1 MGGSRIALCAGF
13 CLAVSAAHIVFADD
27 VGTWEQGEPAW
38 PADYW
43 NNYTNR
49 IDSLKADYTTV
60 SASAGHGSLEAPI
73 VFNCQRDEEASDPA
87 NLKMSQPGTIVIV
100 N

>member
-1 MGGSRIALCAGF
+1 MRSFTSICAGI
-13 CLAVSAAHIVFADD
+13 CLAFPLACALADD
-27 VGTWEQGEPAW
+27 GTWEQGEPAW

-49 IDSLKADYTTV
+49 IDSLKANHTTV
-60 SASAGHGSLEAPI
+60 SSSAGHGSPEAPI